1 MALSRSPTRWCCAI
15 WIQFALEGDQVS
27 EAAKMGRSAKMHK
40 RPNKKE
46 KDNKLVARQ
55 GTLLLV

>member
-1 MALSRSPTRWCCAI
+1 
-15 WIQFALEGDQVS
+15 
-27 EAAKMGRSAKMHK
+27 MGRSAKMHK